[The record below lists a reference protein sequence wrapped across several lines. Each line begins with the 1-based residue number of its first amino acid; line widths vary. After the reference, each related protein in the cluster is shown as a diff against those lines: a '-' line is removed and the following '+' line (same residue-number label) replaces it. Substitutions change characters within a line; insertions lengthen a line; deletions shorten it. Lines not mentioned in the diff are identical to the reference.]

1 MRTSVARALEVSLSE
16 PQHPYAR
23 YGTDA
28 YLAFL
33 QGRRLIGSRKIGDAT
48 LAIERFSQAVEIAPT
63 FAAAYAA
70 VADAH
75 RHLAYLHEDRSDA
88 TQIMADAVEKAEPFL
103 ARALQLDSALGEAY
117 VTRADFRAFKGDV
130 SGAEA
135 DYRRGLELNPN
146 NGVGHEHFADF
157 LWTAERTDEALAELD
172 AARRIDP
179 LTPRNHYYKGLL
191 LLLETDSA
199 IDEAEGLFLQSLQVA
214 PDFYPALLRL
224 AQIRWRESRFAEA
237 VKLGEQAVAIEPGA
251 EWLRWFLVD
260 FYLELG
266 DVDAARNVLAEQ
278 PTPAHPSQW
287 LTICSYERKSQRAAD
302 LVRTYADR
310 DSGWFSNQ
318 DIVAYALRDAAQAS
332 GELARARRELLSVR
346 IRYADVPTE
355 DIFRSATLAHVNQ
368 SLGNRREAERLA
380 RQLLEGGKMKGS
392 DDFASQKAVA
402 LTVLGQP
409 EAAIELLEQ
418 SFARGYRKRWWYV
431 FDREPAFEPLRSDLR
446 FQALAAR
453 AHAHSVAQRQL
464 LEKMRER
471 GEAPMRTSS
480 ASSSG
485 GAC

>member
-1 MRTSVARALEVSLSE
+1 
-16 PQHPYAR
+16 
-23 YGTDA
+23 
-28 YLAFL
+28 
-33 QGRRLIGSRKIGDAT
+33 
-48 LAIERFSQAVEIAPT
+48 
-63 FAAAYAA
+63 
-70 VADAH
+70 
-75 RHLAYLHEDRSDA
+75 
-88 TQIMADAVEKAEPFL
+88 
-103 ARALQLDSALGEAY
+103 
-117 VTRADFRAFKGDV
+117 
-130 SGAEA
+130 
-135 DYRRGLELNPN
+135 
-146 NGVGHEHFADF
+146 
-157 LWTAERTDEALAELD
+157 
-172 AARRIDP
+172 
-179 LTPRNHYYKGLL
+179 L
-191 LLLETDSA
+191 LLLETDA

-237 VKLGEQAVAIEPGA
+237 VKLGEQAVAIEPRA

-278 PTPAHPSQW
+278 PTSAHPSQW

-302 LVRTYADR
+302 LVRSYADR

-318 DIVAYALRDAAQAS
+318 DMVAYALRDAAQAS

-346 IRYADVPTE
+346 IRYADAPTE

-380 RQLLEGGKMKGS
+380 RQLLDGGKMKGPH
-392 DDFASQKAVA
+392 DFAPQKAVA

-409 EAAIELLEQ
+409 EAAIELMEQ

-431 FDREPAFEPLRSDLR
+431 FDREPAFEPLRSDPR

-453 AHAHSVAQRQL
+453 AQAHSVAQRQL
-464 LEKMRER
+464 LEEMRER
-471 GEAPMRTSS
+471 GEAPMRRGS
-480 ASSSG
+480 ASSSD